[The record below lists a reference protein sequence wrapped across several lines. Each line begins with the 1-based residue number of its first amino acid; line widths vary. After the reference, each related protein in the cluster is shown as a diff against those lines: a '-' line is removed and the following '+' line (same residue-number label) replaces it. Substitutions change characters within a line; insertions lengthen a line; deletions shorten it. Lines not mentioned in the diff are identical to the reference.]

1 MIVFDASGSMG
12 GTDLNS
18 VTPRIAKVRKA
29 LGTVL
34 PEVASIRPIGLIVYG
49 PGASNKCETIE
60 LRLRPALDASDAIM
74 AEVESVVPAGRTP
87 LTSAVSQAAEV
98 LDYKAKPAT
107 IVLITDG
114 EETCGGEPCNVAGLL
129 EAKGKDLTI
138 HVIGYRDKL
147 ATTGPFGS
155 RCMADVSGGTYVSVE
170 TTDQL
175 IEALRATLGC
185 PYVTQRKGPGAN
197 ANHLGSGCFSIAAAQ
212 SFSVAAMSEGSGE
225 GSPTG
230 RRAAGS
236 TPSNMSDTS
245 TSPSAISRTTAA
257 VLLRSSVPDV
267 SRMPCEFSR
276 AGLNWPSVN
285 KVVVLSHRSRMGGP
299 TELGTYARIKIV
311 PPLALGAPDSSTRR
325 IDPDKR

>member
-1 MIVFDASGSMG
+1 MALRRSGTALCALSCVALGLCAPSAAEPRQGCSEDTMIVFDASGSMG

-185 PYVTQRKGPGAN
+185 PYVTQHKGP
-197 ANHLGSGCFSIAAAQ
+197 AQ
-212 SFSVAAMSEGSGE
+212 TQITWGPVV
-225 GSPTG
+225 SP
-230 RRAAGS
+230 
-236 TPSNMSDTS
+236 
-245 TSPSAISRTTAA
+245 
-257 VLLRSSVPDV
+257 
-267 SRMPCEFSR
+267 
-276 AGLNWPSVN
+276 
-285 KVVVLSHRSRMGGP
+285 
-299 TELGTYARIKIV
+299 
-311 PPLALGAPDSSTRR
+311 
-325 IDPDKR
+325 